1 MIADNDVLEKYN
13 TVLDKVST
21 DIKKECNGEP
31 AYKNIFENQNEI
43 VMNLQIFTIKK
54 ILRWILTIII

>member
-1 MIADNDVLEKYN
+1 MIADNDVLEKHN
-13 TVLDKVST
+13 TILDKVRT

-31 AYKNIFENQNEI
+31 VYKNIFENQNEM
-43 VMNLQIFTIKK
+43 VMKLHIFTIKN